1 MTGTE
6 LIVTLAVCLVLWQAG
21 SAVFRHHPR
30 LRLWFGYTTPPAE
43 KPPADAIARHPAG
56 KVRGLS
62 RDGRPLDDYERRI
75 LGRVEMDSMVDVSF
89 DPDYDK
95 REESR

>member
-1 MTGTE
+1 MSGTE
-6 LIVTLAVCLVLWQAG
+6 CLVTLAVCVVLWLAG

-30 LRLWFGYTTPPAE
+30 LRWWFGYTTPPAG

-62 RDGRPLDDYERRI
+62 RDGRPLDDYEKR
-75 LGRVEMDSMVDVSF
+75 LLSQVDMDSMLDV
-89 DPDYDK
+89 PEPTYDK